1 MANLISTD
9 DIKRLQERMNRLMQD
24 LGLSDL
30 ESKYLDEMQKIQKRM
45 SEITAESGTGGSDVM
60 VPLADVI
67 ETDNSVV
74 VSMDLPGVDKKDV
87 EISATEDE
95 LRVSA
100 LRKTEKEA
108 DEKGYHKRERSCT
121 KFERVVKLPVAVKSE
136 EAKASLTDG
145 VLAITLPK
153 EVVTSRKRIAVD

>member
-1 MANLISTD
+1 MNSLI
-9 DIKRLQERMNRLMQD
+9 QV

-30 ESKYLDEMQKIQKRM
+30 ESKYMDEMQKIQQRM
-45 SEITAESGTGGSDVM
+45 SEIIAESGTGRSDVM
-60 VPLADVI
+60 VPLADVM
-67 ETDNSVV
+67 ETDDSVV

-87 EISATEDE
+87 EISVTEDE

-121 KFERVVKLPVAVKSE
+121 KFERMVKLPAAVKSE
-136 EAKASLTDG
+136 EAKARLTDG
-145 VLAITLPK
+145 VLEITLPK

>member
-1 MANLISTD
+1 
-9 DIKRLQERMNRLMQD
+9 MNRLMQD

-45 SEITAESGTGGSDVM
+45 SEITAESGTGRSDVM
-60 VPLADVI
+60 VPLADVM

-87 EISATEDE
+87 EISVTEDE

-108 DEKGYHKRERSCT
+108 DEKGYHKRERSCV
-121 KFERVVKLPVAVKSE
+121 KFERMIKIPVAVKSE
-136 EAKASLTDG
+136 EAKASLTGG
-145 VLAITLPK
+145 VLEIALPK
-153 EVVTSRKRIAVD
+153 DVVTSRKRIAVD

>member
-1 MANLISTD
+1 
-9 DIKRLQERMNRLMQD
+9 MNRLMQD

-45 SEITAESGTGGSDVM
+45 SEIAAESGTGGSDVM
-60 VPLADVI
+60 VPLADVM

-87 EISATEDE
+87 EISVTEDE
-95 LRVSA
+95 LRVIA

-108 DEKGYHKRERSCT
+108 DEKGYHKRERSCA
-121 KFERVVKLPVAVKSE
+121 KFERMIKLPVAVKSE
-136 EAKASLTDG
+136 EAKACLTDG
-145 VLAITLPK
+145 VLEIALPK

>member
-1 MANLISTD
+1 
-9 DIKRLQERMNRLMQD
+9 MNRLMQD

-45 SEITAESGTGGSDVM
+45 SEITAESGTGRSDVM
-60 VPLADVI
+60 VPLADVM

-87 EISATEDE
+87 EISVTEDE

-108 DEKGYHKRERSCT
+108 DEKGYHKRERSCA
-121 KFERVVKLPVAVKSE
+121 KFERMIKIPVAVKSE
-136 EAKASLTDG
+136 EAKASLTGG
-145 VLAITLPK
+145 VLEIALPK